1 MKKKTGEA
9 VEAIRLALACEEFA
23 KAQSLWTEHA
33 GQLRQAI
40 LEGSATQAMLSE
52 TGELIGW
59 SRLVVQA
66 FRAHAVD
73 QLNGARLLEV
83 YSCPTPER
91 PHVVRATF

>member
-23 KAQSLWTEHA
+23 KVQSLWTEHA

-40 LEGSATQAMLSE
+40 LDGSATQAMLSE
-52 TGELIGW
+52 TRELIGW

-66 FRAHAVD
+66 FRAHTVD
-73 QLNGARLLEV
+73 RLDGARLAEA
-83 YSCPTPER
+83 YSGPAPER
-91 PHVVRATF
+91 RPGVMA